1 MSGPFVAILMR
12 PESVLTIMQ
21 SAAGRAK
28 AERAAS
34 SEKVQVQDKELLE
47 SFS

>member
-12 PESVLTIMQ
+12 SESVLTIMQ

-34 SEKVQVQDKELLE
+34 REKVQAEDKVLQE
-47 SFS
+47 SLS

>member
-12 PESVLTIMQ
+12 SESVLTTMQ

-28 AERAAS
+28 AELAAS
-34 SEKVQVQDKELLE
+34 SEKVQAQDKVLQEPL
-47 SFS
+47 S